1 MLLCKKVSI
10 KEIAKACEK
19 ASVYPEENCGQ
30 PTTYLEC
37 EFIDEEDLD
46 SEELEKKTY
55 SVGK

>member
-1 MLLCKKVSI
+1 MLLCRKVSI

-37 EFIDEEDLD
+37 EVIPDEESDM
-46 SEELEKKTY
+46 EEVEKKAY
-55 SVGK
+55 RVGK